1 MPKAP
6 AAHFITMTDCK
17 VRLKRNARGQRGSST
32 VELLFVIPILFLMF
46 AAIFE
51 CSRAWLTVSV
61 VNSAAREGARV
72 GERTPTTPPSST
84 FNAAPALAEI
94 DSILTG
100 MSLSSG
106 ATRSVTCASP
116 CQPDS
121 QVTATVTVPFTT
133 IIPAIDAVLG
143 TVSITETAVMRYE

>member
-1 MPKAP
+1 
-6 AAHFITMTDCK
+6 MTDCK
-17 VRLKRNARGQRGSST
+17 LPVKRAARGQRGSST

-61 VNSAAREGARV
+61 VTSAAREGARV
-72 GERTPTTPPSST
+72 GVRTPTTPPNT
-84 FNAAPALAEI
+84 FNAAPALAQI
-94 DSILTG
+94 DSILLG
-100 MSLSSG
+100 MGLSAG
-106 ATRSVTCASP
+106 ATRSVTCSAP

-121 QVTATVTVPFTT
+121 QVTATVSVPFTT

-143 TVSITETAVMRYE
+143 TVNVTETAVMRYE

>member
-1 MPKAP
+1 
-6 AAHFITMTDCK
+6 MTDCK
-17 VRLKRNARGQRGSST
+17 RRLKRSAGRQRGSST

-61 VNSAAREGARV
+61 VTSAAREGARV
-72 GERTPTTPPSST
+72 GVRTPTTPPSNV
-84 FNAAPALAEI
+84 FHAAPALAQI
-94 DSILTG
+94 DSILSG
-100 MSLSSG
+100 MGLSAG

-121 QVTATVTVPFTT
+121 QVSATVTVPFTT
-133 IIPAIDAVLG
+133 IIPAIDAILG
-143 TVSITETAVMRYE
+143 TVSVTETAVMRYE

>member
-1 MPKAP
+1 LGLRPRT
-6 AAHFITMTDCK
+6 HTMTE
-17 VRLKRNARGQRGSST
+17 RPTRRNRSVGGERGSST

-51 CSRAWLTVSV
+51 CSRAWLTVSLV
-61 VNSAAREGARV
+61 TSAAREGARV
-72 GERTPTTPPSST
+72 GVRTPTTGGTSNT
-84 FNAAPALAEI
+84 FNAAPALAQI
-94 DSILTG
+94 DSILSG
-100 MSLSSG
+100 AGLSAG
-106 ATRSVTCASP
+106 ATRSVACPSP

-143 TVSITETAVMRYE
+143 TINVTETAVMRYE